1 MKGRFAVQCS
11 SRLGILVAREKEG
24 SSPFSNPRLT
34 AGLMGATIGASIA
47 LLGVTPAIAAPAVA
61 DETQPLA
68 TEAVSSSEAGDP
80 TGAQPA
86 TEAATPAAD
95 ENAVSDQ
102 DTPDAQDAATGAS
115 TTAPLTSQTAGAQ
128 ALTNATAAGSV
139 IYNGG
144 KDALTTKDSVSQ
156 GLWISATD
164 TPTGHAMDS
173 GSNTTSAILDATKTD
188 GSLDAHVALE
198 NHEDRPVK
206 VGEILCLP
214 NFQLSGA
221 DRANGHHIQVVL
233 DGQRV
238 EERPVTLGLT
248 DETVTFSITPGE
260 YLPLDALKAKYPD
273 FSWEQV
279 VALMAQG
286 WVPAGTRLDASV
298 PLRVANLEA
307 MNHDLD
313 DIAAGKAPAN
323 DSPAN
328 RAFTVSTLHWRWNDE
343 GAFAYDSSMSSSVT
357 MHLEKPLTALMEHI
371 RQVTQGHARWDATIM
386 HTDEA
391 GLRVY
396 EPAPDAVQAALQP
409 LSYSDFVFK
418 NFGVAGDTLY
428 GDGSY
433 DIKLEGAFD
442 SVKDLG
448 YTVNILPDGTGIWPY
463 CSYNTANGPITSV
476 RPGADPA
483 KPSIYLQVSRV
494 FDTKDLVMD
503 APGSWSASKNL
514 TGASVERYR
523 RDTMALASTENL
535 METGNY
541 SYAVFDK
548 NGAAVAQGTGNG
560 TIDHLGPGA
569 YVVRYTYQIDP
580 SHKVTKT
587 AHIEVKALTFDASQP
602 SDTVY
607 NGQEQHMDL
616 VATDASG
623 RTLRPGVDYTLTY
636 SPAVDAGSVTVTATG
651 LGDYTGCT
659 VQRTYLIAPAPLEVV
674 TDGASK
680 PYDGTP
686 LTAGGTLSGLVDGET
701 ATLNTTGSQTEVGSS
716 PNTYE
721 LVWDGTAKEGNYR
734 VATEHLGTLTVEKA
748 KATEPDGPADP
759 GRNDGTGA
767 DTEKDGATP
776 QNDGSTAPK
785 VAGTQTS
792 ATSRHAGSRPGAAT
806 VPPLG
811 DEGAQPLT
819 FAGAA
824 AALASLGAV
833 LLAPW
838 KQAKTAR

>member
-463 CSYNTANGPITSV
+463 YSYNTANGPITSI

-494 FDTKDLVMD
+494 FDTKDFVMD

-514 TGASVERYR
+514 TSASVERYR

-541 SYAVFDK
+541 SYAVLDE
-548 NGAAVAQGTGNG
+548 NGAEVAQGTGNG

-569 YVVRYTYQIDP
+569 YVVRYTYEIDP

-623 RTLRPGVDYTLTY
+623 RTLRPDVDYTLTY

-686 LTAGGTLSGLVDGET
+686 LTAGGTLSGLVGGET
-701 ATLNTTGSQTEVGSS
+701 ATLSTTGSQTEVGSS

-721 LVWDGTAKEGNYR
+721 LVWDGTAKESNYQ
-734 VATEHLGTLTVEKA
+734 VAAQRLGTLTVEKA
-748 KATEPDGPADP
+748 KATEPDGPSDP
-759 GRNDGTGA
+759 DRNDGTGA
-767 DTEKDGATP
+767 GTEKDGATP
-776 QNDGSTAPK
+776 QSDGSTAPK

-792 ATSRHAGSRPGAAT
+792 ATSRHAGSRPHTAT

-838 KQAKTAR
+838 KRAKTAR